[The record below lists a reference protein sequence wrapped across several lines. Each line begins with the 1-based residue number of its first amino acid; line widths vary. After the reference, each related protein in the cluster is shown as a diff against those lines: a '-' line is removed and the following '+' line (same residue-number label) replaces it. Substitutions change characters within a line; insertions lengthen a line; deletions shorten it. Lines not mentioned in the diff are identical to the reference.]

1 MKLRVGFVGLGN
13 IGRPMAARLV
23 AAGMHTTVYDVDASA
38 VAALVDLGAHAA
50 TAAQELAVAADVT
63 GVCVRDDEQLRA
75 VVTGGDGL
83 LAGASEGDMIAVHS
97 TVLPDTVRELAAVA
111 DKQGVVLM
119 DACITG
125 GASGAEQGTLTTMVA
140 SDEATLEGLRPYLD
154 AFSASVLATGPVGSA
169 AATKLCNNLVTYLEF
184 LAAFESR
191 LLAAGSGLDPDTLE
205 RVLVS
210 NGNLTDQMQSFLAL
224 HKLPAAAREDPGL
237 QTMLAGFA
245 GLAEKDLALT
255 LEYAAQNGVDLPGTE
270 RCRELM
276 RRVYGVID
284 ND

>member
-1 MKLRVGFVGLGN
+1 
-13 IGRPMAARLV
+13 MAGRLV
-23 AAGMHTTVYDVDASA
+23 AAGLETTVYDVDATA
-38 VAALVDLGAHAA
+38 VAALAGEGAHAA
-50 TAAQELAVAADVT
+50 SGARQLAAAADVI

-83 LAGASEGDMIAVHS
+83 LAGAAEGDMVAVHS

-140 SDEATLEGLRPYLD
+140 GDEATLEGLRPYLD

-255 LEYAAQNGVDLPGTE
+255 LEYAAQNGVELPGTE